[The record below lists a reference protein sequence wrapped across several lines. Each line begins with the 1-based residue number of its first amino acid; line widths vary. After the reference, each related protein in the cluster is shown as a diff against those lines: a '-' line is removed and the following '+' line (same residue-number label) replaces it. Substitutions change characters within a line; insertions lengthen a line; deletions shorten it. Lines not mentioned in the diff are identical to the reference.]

1 MIYRPMLSFPTWR
14 FRSSFDDLE
23 RMRQQMDRLMESFPG
38 QRSQER
44 SAGVFPLVNLTE
56 DRNHFYLRAELP
68 GVKSEDLEIQAERNA
83 ISLAGARKVDAE
95 GGDVKY
101 HRREREAGTFSR
113 VIGLPGEID
122 PDKVAA
128 NLANGILTI
137 TIPKAEVAKPKQI
150 NVRSAS

>member
-1 MIYRPMLSFPTWR
+1 MIYRPMLSFPTLR
-14 FRSSFDDLE
+14 LRSSFDDLE
-23 RMRQQMDRLMESFPG
+23 RMRQQMDRLMASFSG
-38 QRSQER
+38 QQSQDR

-56 DRNHFYLRAELP
+56 DRDRFYLRAELP
-68 GVKSEDLEIQAERNA
+68 GVKSEDLEIQAERNT
-83 ISLAGARKVDAE
+83 ISLSGARKVGAE

-113 VIGLPGEID
+113 IIGLPGEID

-137 TIPKAEVAKPKQI
+137 TIPKAEIAKPKQI
-150 NVRSAS
+150 NVKSAS